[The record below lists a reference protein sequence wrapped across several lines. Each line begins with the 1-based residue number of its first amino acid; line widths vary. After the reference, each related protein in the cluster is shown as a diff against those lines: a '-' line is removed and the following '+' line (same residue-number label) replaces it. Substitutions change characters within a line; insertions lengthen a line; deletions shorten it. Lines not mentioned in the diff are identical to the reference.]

1 MEPRGLQLWEE
12 DTQKE
17 EQHLFRTSLRGV
29 MPPHFFTKR
38 LKSNA
43 KEHMKM
49 FQNFEET
56 CLDGAVA
63 GCYYVFQQEG
73 ILVHNAMMVT
83 P

>member
-1 MEPRGLQLWEE
+1 
-12 DTQKE
+12 
-17 EQHLFRTSLRGV
+17 
-29 MPPHFFTKR
+29 MPPLFFTKR

-73 ILVHNAMMVT
+73 ILAHNAMMVT

>member
-1 MEPRGLQLWEE
+1 MRGRYTEGGATPFQNLAE
-12 DTQKE
+12 
-17 EQHLFRTSLRGV
+17 GCYA
-29 MPPHFFTKR
+29 PHFFTKR

-56 CLDGAVA
+56 CLDVAVA

-73 ILVHNAMMVT
+73 ILAHNAMVVT
-83 P
+83 L